1 MPLEMVILSLLN
13 LPDWPVLAGA
23 VVVALAVD
31 LGLGE
36 PRARWHPVVWM
47 GHYLTVA
54 GPYMAPKVVSKTA
67 EQVAEKVAEKVAIK
81 ASRPLSEFLRGCL
94 GWSLGALLVLFFAA
108 LASGVVLQGDWLRQ
122 QPWLQ
127 MLLLGL
133 LLKPMLAWRMLR
145 DEVLAVEQALAE
157 SLDAGRQRVSW
168 LVSRDVSVLDAT
180 QVREAALSTLAENL
194 NDSVVA
200 PLFWFAVAGL
210 PGAALY
216 RFANTADAMW
226 GYPGERQGRNWAWAG
241 KWTARVDD
249 VLSWVPA
256 RLTAVLL
263 GLPTF
268 WRGMTRV
275 MHNAGLTPSPNGG
288 WPMGALAVGLG
299 IRLGKTGVYQLNP
312 QGRPPLAS
320 DTAMALRVCG
330 QVVASLAALA
340 ALAVILAMLGG
351 SLQWPL
357 AFTGRGV

>member
-1 MPLEMVILSLLN
+1 MSLQTVISPLLS
-13 LPDWPVLAGA
+13 LPDWPVMAGA
-23 VVVALAVD
+23 VVVALGVD

-47 GHYLTVA
+47 GHYLNAA
-54 GPYMAPKVVSKTA
+54 GPHMAPKL
-67 EQVAEKVAEKVAIK
+67 AEKMSGKDAGKVSTK
-81 ASRPLSEFLRGCL
+81 ASSSLNEFLRGCL
-94 GWSLGALLVLFFAA
+94 GWSLGALLVLVFAA
-108 LASGVVLQGDWLRQ
+108 LASGLVLQGPWLRQ

-127 MLLLGL
+127 MLLLGV

-145 DEVLAVEQALAE
+145 DEVLAVEQALSE
-157 SLDAGRQRVSW
+157 SLDAGRVRVSW
-168 LVSRDVSVLDAT
+168 LVSRDVSALEAT

-249 VLSWVPA
+249 LLSWVPA

-268 WRGMTRV
+268 WRGMSEV
-275 MHNAGLTPSPNGG
+275 MRNASLTPSPNGG

-299 IRLGKTGVYQLNP
+299 IRLGKNGVYLLNP
-312 QGRPPLAS
+312 QGRVPLAT
-320 DTAMALRVCG
+320 DTARALRICG
-330 QVVASLAALA
+330 QVVAALSTVAALG
-340 ALAVILAMLGG
+340 VIVAWADGA
-351 SLQWPL
+351 LQWP
-357 AFTGRGV
+357 FTSTGWGG

>member
-1 MPLEMVILSLLN
+1 MLLEMVTLSRLS

-36 PRARWHPVVWM
+36 PRAFWHPVVWM

-54 GPYMAPKVVSKTA
+54 GAYMAPKVVSKRA
-67 EQVAEKVAEKVAIK
+67 GQSPEQVAEKVAVK
-81 ASRPLSEFLRGCL
+81 ASRPLDEFLRGCL

-108 LASGVVLQGDWLRQ
+108 LASGAVLQGDWLRQ

-127 MLLLGL
+127 MLLLGV

-157 SLDAGRQRVSW
+157 SLHAGRHRVSW

-312 QGRPPLAS
+312 QGRAPLAA

-330 QVVASLAALA
+330 QVVASLAAVA
-340 ALAVILAMLGG
+340 AFVVIVTVLGG
-351 SLQWPL
+351 SLQLPL
-357 AFTGRGV
+357 LSTGWGV

>member
-1 MPLEMVILSLLN
+1 MSLQTVISPLLS
-13 LPDWPVLAGA
+13 LPDWPVMAGA
-23 VVVALAVD
+23 VVVALGVD

-47 GHYLTVA
+47 GHYLNAA
-54 GPYMAPKVVSKTA
+54 GPHMAPKV
-67 EQVAEKVAEKVAIK
+67 AEKMSGNEAGKVLTK
-81 ASRPLSEFLRGCL
+81 ASGSLNEFLRGCL
-94 GWSLGALLVLFFAA
+94 GWSLGALLVLVFAA
-108 LASGVVLQGDWLRQ
+108 LASGLVLQGPWLRQ

-127 MLLLGL
+127 MLLLGV

-145 DEVLAVEQALAE
+145 DEVLAVEQALSE
-157 SLDAGRQRVSW
+157 SLDAGRVRVSW
-168 LVSRDVSVLDAT
+168 LVSRDVSALEAT

-249 VLSWVPA
+249 LLSWVPA

-268 WRGMTRV
+268 WRGMSEV
-275 MHNAGLTPSPNGG
+275 MRNASLTPSPNGG

-299 IRLGKTGVYQLNP
+299 IRLGKNGVYLLNP
-312 QGRPPLAS
+312 QGRAPLAT
-320 DTAMALRVCG
+320 DTARALRICG
-330 QVVASLAALA
+330 QVVAALSAVAALGVIVAWADA
-340 ALAVILAMLGG
+340 A
-351 SLQWPL
+351 LQWP
-357 AFTGRGV
+357 FTSTGWGG

>member
-1 MPLEMVILSLLN
+1 MPLEMVTLSLLN

-31 LGLGE
+31 LGFGE

-47 GHYLTVA
+47 GHYLTAA
-54 GPYMAPKVVSKTA
+54 GQYMAPKVVSKTA
-67 EQVAEKVAEKVAIK
+67 EQVAEKVALK

-168 LVSRDVSVLDAT
+168 LVSRDVTVLDAT

-263 GLPTF
+263 GLPTL

-312 QGRPPLAS
+312 QGRAPLAA
-320 DTAMALRVCG
+320 DTVMALRVCG
-330 QVVASLAALA
+330 LVVASLAAVA
-340 ALAVILAMLGG
+340 ALGVIVALLGG

-357 AFTGRGV
+357 ASTGWGV